1 MSDLNTDEQV
11 DVDDDAS
18 TSDYPAWMSQL
29 PDEYK
34 KDEYGKG
41 YKTMGEFYKTHKGLR
56 AKIDK
61 MPKAPE
67 KASEYEFADPDEES
81 GIKVDPN
88 AKKWFSKTAFK
99 LKMPKEMAE
108 EFYTEYSEFAGNL
121 LKSRDEQMKKEL
133 EKSDE
138 LMHGEW
144 GEDFDTNMKYVE
156 KAIDD
161 LGGDELREVLEKAGI
176 DNHPAILKAFKQ
188 VGFEHKDDTIKEGV
202 VTGPSKEWTLADEY
216 PSMGDDGRPKA
227 R

>member
-1 MSDLNTDEQV
+1 MSDLTDETTE
-11 DVDDDAS
+11 DTTES
-18 TSDYPAWMSQL
+18 EYPTWMAQL

-56 AKIDK
+56 AKLDK

-67 KASEYEFADPDEES
+67 KEGEYEFTDPDEES
-81 GIKVDPN
+81 GIQVDKN
-88 AKKWFSKTAFK
+88 AKKWFTKTVFG

-108 EFYTEYSEFAGNL
+108 KLYGEWNTFVG
-121 LKSRDEQMKKEL
+121 KQMKSNDEKMAKEL

-144 GEDFDTNMKYVE
+144 GEEFDANMKHVE

-161 LGGDELREVLEKAGI
+161 LGGDEFRKLLEDSGI
-176 DNHPAILKAFKQ
+176 GNHPVMLKALRQ

-202 VTGPSKEWTLADEY
+202 VSGGKKEWTLKDEY
-216 PSMGDDGRPKA
+216 PSMKDM
-227 R
+227 